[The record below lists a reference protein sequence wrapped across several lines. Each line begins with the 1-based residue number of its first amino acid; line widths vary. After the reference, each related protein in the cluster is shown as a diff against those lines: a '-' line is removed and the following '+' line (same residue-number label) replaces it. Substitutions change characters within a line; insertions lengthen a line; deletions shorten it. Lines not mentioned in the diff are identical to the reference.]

1 MLTTLRAFNV
11 RAVGARKVAVADA
24 SSSAKPQVATAHLPL
39 QARNARQGR
48 MISMAQVWTRK
59 ATETQLGQTLRNHPL
74 AGVQARSLNTTRPSN
89 GLAHGAWSVT
99 PKAVGTSKNVKL
111 EAFQFSAWTMAA
123 VLPVGMLFSPS
134 FLNMPFDL
142 ILAFVVPFHAWY
154 GVHHV
159 IEDYVPPQFQP
170 ASNAL
175 LYVITAVAVL
185 GLVNL
190 SVQGDGILESIK
202 SLWRDEKDKDDKK
215 SKK

>member
-1 MLTTLRAFNV
+1 MERGVKNIVWAKRVVKDVNE
-11 RAVGARKVAVADA
+11 GRKRKNIDA
-24 SSSAKPQVATAHLPL
+24 SCTVDLFGHYS
-39 QARNARQGR
+39 G
-48 MISMAQVWTRK
+48 
-59 ATETQLGQTLRNHPL
+59 
-74 AGVQARSLNTTRPSN
+74 PSN